1 MFYIYNYMKYI
12 FQTAKC
18 YYCNET
24 NYYSYIT
31 YNITYCY
38 ICKMR
43 TDKRYYYTIGSWD
56 WA

>member
-31 YNITYCY
+31 YDITYCY